1 MEIKLSSY
9 VKKIEAKYMQAREKF
24 EKITKDLV
32 QAEADYK
39 ALDRNMYS
47 SEGWQKKCNEYD
59 DKKRA
64 LLKEY
69 KKVREEFAQ
78 AADNIKAESNKIFDR
93 KYIYMPEQVDPN
105 GLTILEKGN
114 PSEREIVRL
123 GNDYKAKGNSTML
136 FICAERLKESQDD
149 TIRRW
154 AVDALRPRKDRSD
167 HKVIDSFVES
177 CNYGLRDDA
186 MLSDAYHNKVHDNA
200 LVESV
205 KAGDTISV
213 TTVNPWEE

>member
-1 MEIKLSSY
+1 MEIKLSSFI
-9 VKKIEAKYMQAREKF
+9 KKIEAKYIQARDKF
-24 EKITKDLV
+24 EKISKDLK
-32 QAEADYK
+32 QAEADYS

-47 SEGWQKKCNEYD
+47 SEGWQKKCKEYD
-59 DKKRA
+59 DKRKA

-69 KKVREEFAQ
+69 EKVREEFAQ
-78 AADNIKAESNKIFDR
+78 ATEDIKSESNKVFDR
-93 KYIYMPEQVDPN
+93 KYVYMPEQVDPN
-105 GLTILEKGN
+105 GLTILDKGN
-114 PSEREIVRL
+114 PTEREIVRL
-123 GNDYKAKGNSTML
+123 GNDYRAKGNSTML

-167 HKVIDSFVES
+167 HKVIDGFVES

-186 MLSDAYHNKVHDNA
+186 MLADAYHNKVHDNA

-205 KAGDTISV
+205 RAGDNI
-213 TTVNPWEE
+213 TVSTANPWE